1 MRSPPSSSLDHDGL
15 LFRKLLLRF
24 RESDL
29 QLAIVI
35 ACLDVFFSHVLSHIE
50 APGEGAAVAF
60 LPDHIAFV
68 ILLILAR
75 VVGCAHIQIAVIQFQ
90 MDVFL
95 LAARQFHIQHVAS
108 IFLCDIG
115 LHGHITAVCEER

>member
-15 LFRKLLLRF
+15 LFRKLLLSL

-35 ACLDVFFSHVLSHIE
+35 ACLDVFFSYVLSHIE

-95 LAARQFHIQHVAS
+95 LAARQFQDRKSV
-108 IFLCDIG
+108 
-115 LHGHITAVCEER
+115 V